1 MEIDP
6 SRRTRET
13 SHDDSPLALE
23 SKRQLDAQPEIRHA
37 HETLLD
43 GTARLYAQ
51 NATRTNN
58 VNGAAPTFN
67 DQILYVGMN
76 STVGANGLAQNISEE
91 RNLGGFGVEKI
102 AHGEDGAGV
111 GADHIRVNRHV
122 YDLTT
127 SGGRDG
133 FVATLG
139 LPDAQTKKIAAA
151 LAGTSQDDGGRD
163 ELAAIAVVWARAE
176 HGGTIPSRLVLSGHS
191 QGLTVYDGRSKDG
204 DLSFRSIQVL
214 ADAMPRAA
222 AQVEDLMISGCN
234 SGHDIDGMPYT
245 KLTSWQHHFPN
256 LKTAWAYSADEA
268 HSPTESH
275 AVSHIAAW
283 RAATAGRTTH
293 VDGAAAVRAEY
304 HREWTA
310 YVASHTDAASRPE
323 PAAKLPDS
331 VAIWSSTDGY
341 RRGIGRP

>member
-6 SRRTRET
+6 SRRARET
-13 SHDDSPLALE
+13 SHDDSPLPLE
-23 SKRQLDAQPEIRHA
+23 TKRQPDAQPEIRHA

-43 GTARLYAQ
+43 GSARLYAQ
-51 NATRTNN
+51 NATRTN
-58 VNGAAPTFN
+58 VTGAAPTFN
-67 DQILYVGMN
+67 DRILYVGMN
-76 STVGANGLAQNISEE
+76 SAVAGGVAQNVREE
-91 RNLGGFGVEKI
+91 RNLGTFGVETI
-102 AHGEDGAGV
+102 AHGEDSAGV
-111 GADHIRVNRHV
+111 GADHIRVNGHV

-127 SGGRDG
+127 SAGRDG

-139 LPDAQTKKIAAA
+139 LPEAQAKKIAAA
-151 LAGTSQDDGGRD
+151 LAGTSEYSGGPD
-163 ELAAIAVVWARAE
+163 ELAAITQVWARAE
-176 HGGTIPSRLVLSGHS
+176 LGGTIPSRLVLSGHS
-191 QGLTVYDGRSKDG
+191 HGLTVYDGSSKDG
-204 DLSFRSIQVL
+204 DLSFRSIQML

-245 KLTSWQHHFPN
+245 KLSSWHQHFPN

-293 VDGAAAVRAEY
+293 VDGAATVRAEY

-310 YVASHTDAASRPE
+310 YVASHEDAASHPE
-323 PAAKLPDS
+323 PTAKLPES